1 MNKSLRFALVFL
13 AATGLVCSRAAAE
26 DAKTEPAKVAGKW
39 EMTRETPMGAMTTVF
54 NFEQDGETLKGTI
67 TGGRGNREAP
77 LTGTVKGNA
86 VKFQTTMQGRD
97 GESRTIEYSG
107 TIDGDDMKLEFE
119 TPRGKREATAK
130 RAAAKTEAPAPV
142 PAPPAESK
150 PPTP

>member
-1 MNKSLRFALVFL
+1 MRQSRFALVLL
-13 AATGLVCSRAAAE
+13 AASGLVFGRALAE
-26 DAKTEPAKVAGKW
+26 DAKTEPASVVGKW
-39 EMTRETPMGAMTTVF
+39 ELTRETPMGTMTTVF
-54 NFEQDGETLKGTI
+54 NFEQDGETLKGTM

-97 GESRTIEYSG
+97 GETRTMEYSG
-107 TIDGDDMKLEFE
+107 TVQGDDMKLEFE

-130 RAAAKTEAPAPV
+130 RAAAKTEAPAP
-142 PAPPAESK
+142 APAESK